1 PVRPS
6 LDDPTLV
13 EPSTCS
19 SIKGDPTLA
28 GPPSCNHR
36 LTIVSLITCL
46 ILMLFLIRI
55 VFLVRGICFLL
66 GVVSSCRLFIFPF
79 QHSTCKR

>member
-1 PVRPS
+1 S

-36 LTIVSLITCL
+36 LTIPSRNTLTASYPNPPTLFTTSNPLIIKVNLSPIHGT
-46 ILMLFLIRI
+46 
-55 VFLVRGICFLL
+55 
-66 GVVSSCRLFIFPF
+66 
-79 QHSTCKR
+79 